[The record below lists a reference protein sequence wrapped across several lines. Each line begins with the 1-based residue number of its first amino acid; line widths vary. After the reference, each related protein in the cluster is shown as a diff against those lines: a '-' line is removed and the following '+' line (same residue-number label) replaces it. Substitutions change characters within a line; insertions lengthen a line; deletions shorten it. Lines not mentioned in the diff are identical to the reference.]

1 MIHLKAW
8 KQQGIDRFT
17 THCNTVKAHHKFTS
31 NAKFEEGFQLY
42 CRSQWLGKQSNGDDK
57 NSNDNTEETAAY
69 NDLEDMD
76 DKDVAAPVA
85 I

>member
-1 MIHLKAW
+1 MKAW
-8 KQQGIDRFT
+8 TQKGIDRFT
-17 THCNTVKAHHKFTS
+17 THCNTVKGHRKSVS

-42 CRSQWLGKQSNGDDK
+42 CKSQWLGKQSNGEDK
-57 NSNDNTEETAAY
+57 ESNDTTEETAAY

-76 DKDVAAPVA
+76 DDEDVAAPVA